1 MTRVLFTTHSAALSG
16 AELRLLQLLAG
27 LGPDATA
34 LVLEQGPLTAELSA
48 RGIKTESLAIDR
60 AVAGVRRE
68 SGWHDAAR
76 SIPHVAQ
83 ILPQIVHARRR
94 FEVTVAFSQKA
105 FVLSAFAQPW
115 VRRPLIW
122 ALNDMLIEEHF
133 SPAMRSLVI
142 RLANSCARSVISNS
156 QATAKAFMAL
166 GGRKERVSV
175 IYPGIDLERF
185 SEANPAQERTA
196 RSLGLRIGCFGRL
209 SPWKGQHILLQALA
223 DISGGEAWIV
233 GAPLFGEES
242 YEQELRAL
250 TTQLGLDNRVR
261 FFGHRNDV
269 PELLA
274 ACDIVAHTSTAPE
287 PFGKAIIEGMA
298 SGRPVIATAAGGAV
312 EIIRDGIDGL
322 LVPPGNVEAL
332 TATLRRLVADPQL
345 RRKLAEGGRARSRAF
360 RAVTMVDAYRSVL
373 SDVISNTPTSTRTG
387 RTPASSSRSRRE

>member
-1 MTRVLFTTHSAALSG
+1 MRCGRSSAKASMMTRRVVAWTRGLATSSSQRASWAFRSSRLRKVPRQEEVLADIAVRPLHLA
-16 AELRLLQLLAG
+16 LRLRPIGPAGARLVAMMGGEVDQVAIVDDMPRLRLAG
-27 LGPDATA
+27 D
-34 LVLEQGPLTAELSA
+34 
-48 RGIKTESLAIDR
+48 DR
-60 AVAGVRRE
+60 
-68 SGWHDAAR
+68 
-76 SIPHVAQ
+76 
-83 ILPQIVHARRR
+83 LHARRR

-322 LVPPGNVEAL
+322 LVPFE
-332 TATLRRLVADPQL
+332 
-345 RRKLAEGGRARSRAF
+345 
-360 RAVTMVDAYRSVL
+360 
-373 SDVISNTPTSTRTG
+373 
-387 RTPASSSRSRRE
+387 